1 MLGGCQK
8 VNVTKVPNYL
18 SVGVERD
25 SIYIVPQIRAYVK
38 LIGLILMYSVI
49 KQKQENY
56 ARNYNMNPMIAGYV
70 IGSVCV

>member
-25 SIYIVPQIRAYVK
+25 SIYIVTQISSHVK
-38 LIGLILMYSVI
+38 LVGLW
-49 KQKQENY
+49 
-56 ARNYNMNPMIAGYV
+56 
-70 IGSVCV
+70 